1 MELRHLRYFVAVAE
15 AGNFT
20 RAAEALGISQP
31 PLSQQIQ
38 RLEHEL
44 GSPLFRRLTRT
55 VELTPAGQVLYED
68 AIKIL
73 KMSDAA
79 FEKARSVGRGL
90 SGSLRIGF
98 ASSTALNPQVFSLLH
113 SFREHYPMINLHPGE
128 LHMSALVNELLK
140 GSIDLAFIRLPC
152 ARSHELEFRV
162 MDTEQ
167 MVVALPAKHPLAG
180 KAELSSLAELADE
193 TLIIFPRE
201 ISPGLYDS
209 VISAC
214 TRSGFNPPTVAQAP
228 QTTSAISMVATG
240 FGYTVVPASLGKID
254 QANVRYLPIRGAPL
268 TAQVALAWRRH
279 NLSKAG
285 EHFLALLSQYQ

>member
-20 RAAEALGISQP
+20 RAAETLGISQP

-113 SFREHYPMINLHPGE
+113 SFREHYPMINLYPGE
-128 LHMSALVNELLK
+128 LHMAALVNELLK
-140 GSIDLAFIRLPC
+140 GSIDLGFIRLPC
-152 ARSHELEFRV
+152 VRSHELEYRV

-167 MVVALPAKHPLAG
+167 MVVALPANHPLAG
-180 KAELSSLAELADE
+180 KAELASLAELADE

-209 VISAC
+209 VITAC
-214 TRSGFNPPTVAQAP
+214 TRAGFNPPTVAQAP

-254 QANVRYLPIRGAPL
+254 QANVRYLPINGTPL

-285 EHFLALLSQYQ
+285 EHFLALL

>member
-20 RAAEALGISQP
+20 RAAEHLGISQP

-44 GSPLFRRLTRT
+44 GSPLFHRLTRS
-55 VELTPAGQVLYED
+55 VELTPAGKVLYED

-79 FEKARSVGRGL
+79 FEKACSVGRGL
-90 SGSLRIGF
+90 SGLLRIGF
-98 ASSTALNPQVFSLLH
+98 ASSTALNPQVFTLLH
-113 SFREHYPMINLHPGE
+113 NFRDRYPMMTLQPGE
-128 LHMSALVNELLK
+128 LHMSALINELVK
-140 GSIDLAFIRLPC
+140 GAIDLAFIRLPC
-152 ARSHELEFRV
+152 DRSREVEYRV
-162 MDTEQ
+162 IDNEE
-167 MVVALPAKHPLAG
+167 MVVALPINHPLAVLPQ
-180 KAELSSLAELADE
+180 LSSLSVLKDE
-193 TLIIFPRE
+193 PLIIFPRE

-209 VISAC
+209 VLTAC
-214 TRSGFNPPTVAQAP
+214 EQAGFTPPALASSP

-240 FGYTVVPASLGKID
+240 FGYSIVPASLSKID
-254 QANVRYLPIRGAPL
+254 QANVRYLSIEGTPL

-285 EHFLALLSQYQ
+285 EHFLGLL

>member
-20 RAAEALGISQP
+20 RAAETLGISQP

-113 SFREHYPMINLHPGE
+113 SFREHYPMINLYPGE
-128 LHMSALVNELLK
+128 LHMAALVNELLK
-140 GSIDLAFIRLPC
+140 GSIDLGFIRLPC
-152 ARSHELEFRV
+152 ARSHELEYRV

-167 MVVALPAKHPLAG
+167 MVVALPANHPLAG
-180 KAELSSLAELADE
+180 KAELASLAELADE

-209 VISAC
+209 VITAC
-214 TRSGFNPPTVAQAP
+214 TRAGFNPPTVAQAP

-254 QANVRYLPIRGAPL
+254 QANVRYLPINGTPL

-285 EHFLALLSQYQ
+285 EHFLALL

>member
-20 RAAEALGISQP
+20 RAAEHLGISQP

-44 GSPLFRRLTRT
+44 GSPLFHRLTRS
-55 VELTPAGQVLYED
+55 VELTPAGKVLYED

-73 KMSDAA
+73 KMSDTA
-79 FEKARSVGRGL
+79 FEKACSVGRGL
-90 SGSLRIGF
+90 SGLLRIGF
-98 ASSTALNPQVFSLLH
+98 ASSTALNPQVFTLLH
-113 SFREHYPMINLHPGE
+113 NFRDRYPMMTLQPGE
-128 LHMSALVNELLK
+128 LHMSALINELVK
-140 GSIDLAFIRLPC
+140 GAIDLAFIRLPC
-152 ARSHELEFRV
+152 DRSREVEYRV
-162 MDTEQ
+162 IDNEE
-167 MVVALPAKHPLAG
+167 MVVALPINHPLA
-180 KAELSSLAELADE
+180 ALPQLSSLSVLKDE
-193 TLIIFPRE
+193 PLIIFPRE

-209 VISAC
+209 VLTAC
-214 TRSGFNPPTVAQAP
+214 EQAGFTPPALASSP

-240 FGYTVVPASLGKID
+240 FGYSIVPASLSKID
-254 QANVRYLPIRGAPL
+254 QANVRYLSIEGTPL

-285 EHFLALLSQYQ
+285 EHFLGLL

>member
-20 RAAEALGISQP
+20 RAAENLGISQP

-44 GSPLFRRLTRT
+44 GSPLFRRLTRS

-73 KMSDAA
+73 KLSDAA

-128 LHMSALVNELLK
+128 LHMAALVNELLK

-152 ARSHELEFRV
+152 ARSHELEYRV

-167 MVVALPAKHPLAG
+167 MVVALPANHPLAT
-180 KAELSSLAELADE
+180 KAELSSLAELANE

-214 TRSGFNPPTVAQAP
+214 TRAGFNPPTVAQAP

-254 QANVRYLPIRGAPL
+254 QANVRYLPIQGTPL

-285 EHFLALLSQYQ
+285 EHFLALL

>member
-1 MELRHLRYFVAVAE
+1 MELRHLRYFVAVAD

-20 RAAEALGISQP
+20 RAATNLGISQP

-38 RLEHEL
+38 RLEHEI
-44 GSPLFRRLTRT
+44 GSSLLRRLTRS
-55 VELTPAGQVLYED
+55 VELTPAGQVLYDE

-79 FEKARSVGRGL
+79 LEKARSVGRGL

-113 SFREHYPMINLHPGE
+113 TFRDHYPMINLHPGE
-128 LHMSALVNELLK
+128 LHMAALVNELLK
-140 GSIDLAFIRLPC
+140 GAIDLAFIRLPC
-152 ARSHELEFRV
+152 ARSQEVEYRII
-162 MDTEQ
+162 DSEE
-167 MVVALPAKHPLAG
+167 MVVAIPVNHPLAA
-180 KAELSSLAELADE
+180 KSQLDSLAELADA

-214 TRSGFNPPTVAQAP
+214 TGAGFTPPTVAQAP

-240 FGYTVVPASLGKID
+240 FGYTVVPASLNKID

-285 EHFLALLSQYQ
+285 EHFLALL

>member
-20 RAAEALGISQP
+20 RAAETLGISQP

-113 SFREHYPMINLHPGE
+113 SFREHYPMINLYPGE
-128 LHMSALVNELLK
+128 LHMAALVNELLK
-140 GSIDLAFIRLPC
+140 GSIDLGFIRLPC
-152 ARSHELEFRV
+152 ARSHELEYRV

-167 MVVALPAKHPLAG
+167 MVVALPANHPLAG
-180 KAELSSLAELADE
+180 KAELASLAELADE
-193 TLIIFPRE
+193 TLIIFPGKFLRVYMTQ
-201 ISPGLYDS
+201 SSPPVPGLGLIRRPWLRLHRQLRLS
-209 VISAC
+209 VWW
-214 TRSGFNPPTVAQAP
+214 RQDL
-228 QTTSAISMVATG
+228 AIQWCLLRWAK
-240 FGYTVVPASLGKID
+240 L
-254 QANVRYLPIRGAPL
+254 IRRMCVICRL
-268 TAQVALAWRRH
+268 T
-279 NLSKAG
+279 
-285 EHFLALLSQYQ
+285 EHR

>member
-1 MELRHLRYFVAVAE
+1 MELRHLRYFVAVAD

-20 RAAEALGISQP
+20 RAAENLGISQP

-38 RLEHEL
+38 RLEHEI
-44 GSPLFRRLTRT
+44 GSPLLRRLTRS
-55 VELTPAGQVLYED
+55 VELTDAGRVLYED

-79 FEKARSVGRGL
+79 FEKACSVGRGL
-90 SGSLRIGF
+90 SGWLRIGF
-98 ASSTALNPQVFSLLH
+98 ASSTALNPRVFTLLH
-113 SFREHYPMINLHPGE
+113 TFRDHYPMINLHPGE
-128 LHMSALVNELLK
+128 LHMSALVDELLK
-140 GSIDLAFIRLPC
+140 GAIDLAFIRLPC
-152 ARSHELEFRV
+152 ARSRELEYRII
-162 MDTEQ
+162 DNEE
-167 MVVALPAKHPLAG
+167 MVVALPANHPLA
-180 KAELSSLAELADE
+180 ANHQLSSLAELRNE

-209 VISAC
+209 VINAC
-214 TRSGFNPPTVAQAP
+214 SDAGFTPSNVAQSP

-240 FGYTVVPASLGKID
+240 FGYTIIPASLSKID
-254 QANVRYLPIRGAPL
+254 QANVRYLPVKGTPL

-285 EHFLALLSQYQ
+285 EHFLALL